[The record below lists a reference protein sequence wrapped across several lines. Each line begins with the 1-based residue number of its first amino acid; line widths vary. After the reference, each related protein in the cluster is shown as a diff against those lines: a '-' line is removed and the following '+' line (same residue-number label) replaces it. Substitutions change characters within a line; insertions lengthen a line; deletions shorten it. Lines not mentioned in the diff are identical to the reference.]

1 MCCKGLPTDLEF
13 TLDMFIGRWAATG
26 VRGRLGDICKG
37 PPVWAKAW
45 ATGKRADWATDGP
58 MDAASASLSK
68 RVPTWLNQRSKPV
81 CAGAAEPAPRP
92 AASEHHCERAAA
104 MGQASHA
111 IGSERRA
118 NSPCATVTCRQI
130 MQSRPRKVA
139 WLPPFAV
146 DATCGAPYF
155 AVRRTLRLH
164 NRMNSA
170 RPDVA
175 KALVRLN
182 QHLRG

>member
-1 MCCKGLPTDLEF
+1 
-13 TLDMFIGRWAATG
+13 MFIGRWAATG

-139 WLPPFAV
+139 WLPPFAL
-146 DATCGAPYF
+146 DATGGASYF
-155 AVRRTLRLH
+155 AVRRTH
-164 NRMNSA
+164 SPAAMQKNSA

-182 QHLRG
+182 QHLCG